1 MTQTRLFRTWLRPFA
16 GVAAL
21 AGMLALSACG
31 GGSGAPNNPYSPG
44 PSVPG
49 PISILPQ
56 SVTIYSGVPATLTI
70 SGGVPPYSAFS
81 SNSTVLPV
89 TQNVSGSTLLLL
101 ANGVGANTN
110 VTIDVQDAAGDRTG
124 TATSPSASVT
134 VSPAPLLPSGIT
146 VLPNG
151 DCAGTNNLC
160 SGGTGT
166 ASVVLTGPGG
176 AGLAGRQ
183 VRFDVVTGSYA
194 IQTSN
199 PSLPLASTW
208 TVITDSNGN
217 ASVGLVVN
225 VNAVTQIATIRATDI
240 TTGNQVTGNFTI
252 QQVTDGS
259 AVLSVIP
266 TGNTTITGPTTTT
279 CSSGADVSYYI
290 FGGTPP
296 YTVAASFP
304 QSVTLSGV
312 PVFSNGGHF
321 DAITNGSCFTNM
333 QFAIT
338 DATGRTIPGGAS
350 PTLSNVVG
358 TTAPTPPPALT
369 VSPPSVTIVAP
380 ASCVGKTFNFVPV
393 GGTGS
398 YSVTASPSGPVI
410 ASVPAPPTS
419 GTVVSVSTVPSGVT
433 TITFVDQ
440 SSPQKTVT
448 ATITCP

>member
-1 MTQTRLFRTWLRPFA
+1 MTQNRLFRIWMRPFA

-31 GGSGAPNNPYSPG
+31 GGSGAPNNPYGPG
-44 PSVPG
+44 PTTPG
-49 PISILPQ
+49 PLTILPQ
-56 SVTIYSGVPATLTI
+56 FVTVYSGVPATLTI
-70 SGGVPPYSAFS
+70 SGGTPPYSAFS

-89 TQNVSGSTLLLL
+89 TQSVSGSTLLLL
-101 ANGVGANTN
+101 ANQVGAVTN
-110 VTIDVQDAAGDRTG
+110 VVVDIQDAAGNRTG
-124 TATSPSASVT
+124 TSASPSANVN
-134 VSPAPLLPSGIT
+134 VSPAPLLPNLIT

-166 ASVVLTGPGG
+166 ASVVVTAPGG
-176 AGLAGRQ
+176 AGIAGRQ
-183 VRFDVVTGSYA
+183 VRFDVVAGSYA
-194 IQTSN
+194 IQTPN
-199 PSLPLASTW
+199 PALPLASTL
-208 TVITDSNGN
+208 TVVTDANGN

-225 VNAVTQIATIRATDI
+225 VNAVTQIATIRATDV

-259 AVLSVIP
+259 AVLSIIP
-266 TGNTTITGPTTTT
+266 TGNTTVTGPTTTT
-279 CSSGADVSYYI
+279 CSSGADVAYYI

-304 QSVTLSGV
+304 ASVSLAGV

-338 DATGRTIPGGAS
+338 DATGRTIPGSAS

-358 TTAPTPPPALT
+358 TAAPTPPPALT
-369 VSPPSVTIVAP
+369 VSPSSVTIAAP

-410 ASVPAPPTS
+410 TSVPAPPTS
-419 GTVVSVSTVPSGVT
+419 GAVVSVTTVPSGVT

-440 SSPQKTVT
+440 SSPQKTVS

>member
-31 GGSGAPNNPYSPG
+31 GGSGAPNNPYTPPG
-44 PSVPG
+44 TVAG
-49 PISILPQ
+49 PLTILPQ
-56 SVTIYSGVPATLTI
+56 FVTIYSGVPATLTI
-70 SGGVPPYSAFS
+70 TGGVPPYTAFS

-89 TQNVSGSTLLLL
+89 TQAVSGNTLLLL
-101 ANGVGANTN
+101 ANQVGAATN
-110 VTIDVQDAAGDRTG
+110 VVVDILDSAGNRTG
-124 TATSPSASVT
+124 TTASPSANVN
-134 VSPAPLLPSGIT
+134 VSPAPLLPNLIT
-146 VLPNG
+146 VVPDG
-151 DCAGTNNLC
+151 DCAGSNNLC

-166 ASVVLTGPGG
+166 ATVVVAGPGG
-176 AGLAGRQ
+176 GGIPGRQ

-194 IQTSN
+194 IQTNN
-199 PSLPLASTW
+199 PALPLASTL
-208 TVITDSNGN
+208 TVVTDANGN

-225 VNAVTQIATIRATDI
+225 VNAVTQIATIRATDVA
-240 TTGNQVTGNFTI
+240 TGNQITGNFTI
-252 QQVTDGS
+252 QEVTDGS

-279 CSSGADVSYYI
+279 CSSGADVAFYI

-296 YTVAASFP
+296 YSVAATFP
-304 QSVTLSGV
+304 GSISLTGV
-312 PVFSNGGHF
+312 PVFTSGGHF
-321 DAITNGSCFTNM
+321 DAITNGACFTNM

-338 DATGRTIPGGAS
+338 DAKGRTIPGSAS

-369 VSPPSVTIVAP
+369 VSPPTA
-380 ASCVGKTFNFVPV
+380 ASAACTSKTFNFVPV

-398 YSVTASPSGPVI
+398 YSVTANPGGATIV
-410 ASVPAPPTS
+410 SVPSPAVS
-419 GTVVSVSTVPSGVT
+419 GAVVSVSGLLTGSGVT

-440 SSPQKTVT
+440 SSPQKTVS
-448 ATITCP
+448 ATVTCS

>member
-1 MTQTRLFRTWLRPFA
+1 MTQTRLFRPWLRSFA

-31 GGSGAPNNPYSPG
+31 GGSGAPNNPYTPPG
-44 PSVPG
+44 TVAG
-49 PISILPQ
+49 PLSILPQ
-56 SVTIYSGVPATLTI
+56 IVTVYSGVPTTLTI
-70 SGGVPPYSAFS
+70 TGGIPPYSAFS
-81 SNSTVLPV
+81 SNSSVLPV
-89 TQNVSGSTLLLL
+89 TQSVSGSTLLLL
-101 ANGVGANTN
+101 ANSVGAATN
-110 VTIDVQDAAGDRTG
+110 VTVDIMDSAGNRTG
-124 TATSPSASVT
+124 TAASPSASVT

-146 VLPNG
+146 VLPSG

-166 ASVVLTGPGG
+166 ATVVVTAPGG
-176 AGLAGRQ
+176 AGIAGRQ

-194 IQTSN
+194 IQTPN
-199 PSLPLASTW
+199 PALPLASTL
-208 TVITDSNGN
+208 TVVTDSNGN

-225 VNAVTQIATIRATDI
+225 VNAVTQIATIRATDV

-252 QQVTDGS
+252 QQITDGS

-266 TGNTTITGPTTTT
+266 TGNTTINGPTTTT
-279 CSSGADVSYYI
+279 CSSGADVAFYI

-296 YTVAASFP
+296 YTVSTPLP
-304 QSVTLSGV
+304 QFVSLAGV
-312 PVFSNGGHF
+312 PVFNNGGHF
-321 DAITNGSCFTNM
+321 DVITNGSCFTNM

-369 VSPPSVTIVAP
+369 VSPGSATSTA
-380 ASCVGKTFNFVPV
+380 CTGKTFNFVPV

-398 YSVTASPSGPVI
+398 YSVTANPGGATIV
-410 ASVPAPPTS
+410 SVPSPATS
-419 GTVVSVSTVPSGVT
+419 GAVVSVSGLTTGSGVT

-440 SSPQKTVT
+440 SSPQKTVS
-448 ATITCP
+448 ATVTCS

>member
-31 GGSGAPNNPYSPG
+31 GGSGAPNNPYTPPG
-44 PSVPG
+44 TVAG
-49 PISILPQ
+49 PLTILPQ
-56 SVTIYSGVPATLTI
+56 FVTIYSGVPATLTI
-70 SGGVPPYSAFS
+70 TGGVPPYTAFS

-89 TQNVSGSTLLLL
+89 TQAVSGNTLLLL
-101 ANGVGANTN
+101 ANQVGAATN
-110 VTIDVQDAAGDRTG
+110 VVVDILDSAGNRTG
-124 TATSPSASVT
+124 TTASPSANVN
-134 VSPAPLLPSGIT
+134 VSPAPLLPNLIT
-146 VLPNG
+146 VVPDG
-151 DCAGTNNLC
+151 DCAGSNNLC

-166 ASVVLTGPGG
+166 ATVVVAGPGG
-176 AGLAGRQ
+176 GGIPGRQ

-194 IQTSN
+194 IQTNN
-199 PSLPLASTW
+199 PALPLASTL
-208 TVITDSNGN
+208 TVVTDANGN

-225 VNAVTQIATIRATDI
+225 VNAVTQIATIRATDVA
-240 TTGNQVTGNFTI
+240 TGNQITGNFTI
-252 QQVTDGS
+252 QEVTDGS

-279 CSSGADVSYYI
+279 CSSGADVAFYI

-296 YTVAASFP
+296 YSVAATFP
-304 QSVTLSGV
+304 GSISLTGV
-312 PVFSNGGHF
+312 PVFTSGGHF
-321 DAITNGSCFTNM
+321 DAITNGACFTNM

-338 DATGRTIPGGAS
+338 DAKGRTIPGSAS

-369 VSPPSVTIVAP
+369 VSPPTA
-380 ASCVGKTFNFVPV
+380 ASAACTGKTFNFVPV

-398 YSVTASPSGPVI
+398 YSVTANPGGATIV
-410 ASVPAPPTS
+410 SVPSPAVS
-419 GTVVSVSTVPSGVT
+419 GAVVSVSGLLTGSGVT

-440 SSPQKTVT
+440 SSPQKTVS
-448 ATITCP
+448 ATVTCS